1 MSQLGPGLA
10 RRIDHV
16 GVVVRDIDASLGY
29 YVDVLGLTVS
39 VDVSLAD
46 GSTRLAYLEAGD
58 TTLQLVQPLRVG
70 PLTEFLESRGEGL
83 HHICFAVDD
92 LVEAIQSLPGQ
103 EPDDGIYVGG
113 RNCRV
118 SFIRARPNGVAV
130 ELTEMR
136 PVAQP
141 VQSAPL
147 APPQRPPVGGPPS

>member
-1 MSQLGPGLA
+1 MSQHGPGLA

-16 GVVVRDIDASLGY
+16 GVVVRDIDASLGF

-39 VDVSLAD
+39 VDVPLSD

-70 PLTEFLESRGEGL
+70 PLTEFLESHGEGL

-92 LVEAIQSLPGQ
+92 LVDAIRSLPGR

-118 SFIRARPNGVAV
+118 SFIRARPNGMAL

-136 PVAQP
+136 PVAEAAQP
-141 VQSAPL
+141 AQL
-147 APPQRPPVGGPPS
+147 APPEQPPVGGPPT